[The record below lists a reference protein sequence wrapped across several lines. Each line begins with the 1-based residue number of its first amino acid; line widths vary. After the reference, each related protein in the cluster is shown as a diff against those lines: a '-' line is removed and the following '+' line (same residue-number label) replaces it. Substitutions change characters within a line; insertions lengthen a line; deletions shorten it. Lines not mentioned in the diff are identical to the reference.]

1 MKRSLL
7 WLAMLSASAAHAD
20 ILINETDAD
29 NPGTDTAEF
38 IELYDGGEGS
48 QSLNGLSLVLF
59 NGSNDSSYKAV
70 SLNGFQTNADG
81 YFVVCGDDSNV
92 SNCDLDL
99 SPDSNLVQNGAD
111 AVALF
116 SRPAS
121 DFPNGTPVTTDGL
134 IDAVVYDTND
144 SDDAGLLPLLN
155 AGQPQLNEAMNGNK
169 DQHSLQRCSGGARN
183 TEGFIADLPTP
194 GEANACGGSEP
205 EPTLGACGD
214 VATPISAIQGLIT
227 DITNDASPMNGQQVI
242 VEAIVTTDLQGG
254 TLANG

>member
-1 MKRSLL
+1 MKHSLL
-7 WLAMLSASAAHAD
+7 WLAMFSASAAHAD

-29 NPGTDTAEF
+29 NPSTDTAEF
-38 IELYDGGEGS
+38 IELYDGGIGA

-59 NGSNDSSYKAV
+59 NGSDDASYESI

-81 YFVVCGDDSNV
+81 YFVVCGDDTNV

-99 SPDSNLVQNGAD
+99 SPDSNLIQNGAD

-121 DFPNGTPVTTDGL
+121 DFPKDTPITTDGL

-144 SDDAGLLPLLN
+144 SDDDALLVLLN
-155 AGQPQLNEAMNGNK
+155 SGQPQLNEAMSGNK
-169 DQHSLQRCSGGARN
+169 DQHSLQRCSGGARE
-183 TEGFIADLPTP
+183 TEGFVADLPTP
-194 GEANACGGSEP
+194 GEANSCGGSEP

-214 VATPISAIQGLIT
+214 AATPMGALRRARKPSKVPRNLRREP
-227 DITNDASPMNGQQVI
+227 S
-242 VEAIVTTDLQGG
+242 
-254 TLANG
+254 